1 MTQTNELIIKAKEY
15 LQIGKIDLVIGYT
28 VGTNPD
34 RRRPGFVTVEDEADS
49 LVLDS
54 RCEDNLAV
62 YLVKEKLLANHKKVA
77 IFLNPAG
84 IRTVNILASEGQI
97 DVGKIVILGFEI
109 KGEIVKILQGESVDD
124 FSDLISQLKQT
135 AFASEKMT
143 AVKEIESLSVEQ
155 RFAYWQEQFSE
166 CIKCYAC
173 RQACPMC
180 YCNRCVVE
188 CNQPQWICTSSH
200 TLGNFEW
207 NIVRAFHLAGRCVD
221 CGNCE
226 RACPIDI
233 PLMEINRKLG
243 KEVLERFDYFPGLS
257 KDQQA
262 VLTSFKQDD
271 PQEFIL

>member
-1 MTQTNELIIKAKEY
+1 MMQSSELTTKAKEY
-15 LQIGKIDLVIGYT
+15 LRIAKVDLVIGYLE
-28 VGTNPD
+28 GTTKD
-34 RRRPGFVTVEDEADS
+34 RRRAGFIRSAEEADN
-49 LVLDS
+49 LVLDE

-62 YLVKEKLLANHKKVA
+62 YLVKENLLARYKKVA

-84 IRTVNILASEGQI
+84 IRTINVLASEEQI
-97 DVGKIVILGFEI
+97 EADKIVILGFEI
-109 KGEIVKILQGESVDD
+109 TGGDVRILDGESVDD
-124 FSDLISQLKQT
+124 FSELIAQLKLK
-135 AFASEKMT
+135 AFDSEQM
-143 AVKEIESLSVEQ
+143 ADVDEIDSLDVDK
-155 RFAYWQEQFSE
+155 RFEYWRGEFSK

-180 YCNRCVVE
+180 YCNRCIVE
-188 CNQPQWICTSSH
+188 CNQPQWICRSAH

-207 NIVRAFHLAGRCVD
+207 NIVRAFHLAGRCVG

-226 RACPIDI
+226 RACPVDI
-233 PLMEINRKLG
+233 PLMKINRKLG
-243 KEVLERFDYFPGLS
+243 KEVLDRFDYFVGSS